1 MCNAPQLYT
10 LCATKLHNMNT
21 QQKLEAL
28 NKRANEAIQTAKEQE
43 AQARKAYFCSV
54 IGLKIGKHFELVFP
68 TIKTRKARQRYEK
81 AQENRLTIIRQ
92 FAALLEAVPTDY
104 RAINT
109 LKA

>member
-1 MCNAPQLYT
+1 
-10 LCATKLHNMNT
+10 MNT

-43 AQARKAYFCSV
+43 AKARKAYFSHFYGFRLGKKLEITICT
-54 IGLKIGKHFELVFP
+54 IGA
-68 TIKTRKARQRYEK
+68 RKARQRYEK
-81 AQENRLTIIRQ
+81 AQENRLTIVRQ

-104 RAINT
+104 RVINT